1 VSKIIEPLRGVH
13 DVLPAQIA
21 AWQHLE
27 RITRQVFASY
37 GYEEFRVPVIEQTQ
51 LFKRSIGDFTDI
63 VEKEMFSFVDQG
75 EDHITLRPE
84 ATAGIVRAVI
94 SNGLLREG
102 RLRVWC
108 MGPMF
113 RRERPQAGRFRQFHQ
128 IDAEAFGFEGPD
140 VDAEMILLSGRLMRL
155 LGLRGVKLLVNSLGT
170 PASRAQYREKLT
182 AYFSGHANVLDE
194 DSKRRLTGNPLRIL
208 DSKNPDMQKIVAGA
222 PQLLDSLDDESR
234 RHFESLCAQ
243 LRSAGIEYH
252 VEPHLVRGLDY
263 YTRTVFEWTTDA
275 LGSQSTV
282 CAGGRYDGLVA
293 QLGGIDTPGVGW
305 AMGQERIVML
315 LQKQNLD
322 LLKARP
328 QIYLV
333 LVGEQAEIPGFQL
346 AERLRDAWPELGV
359 QINLGGGSFKTQFKR
374 ADKSGAELAL
384 VLGDDEVARGV
395 VAVKALRRESAQEE
409 CPLERIS
416 ERIGNLLGLKVGSGS
431 SNG

>member
-1 VSKIIEPLRGVH
+1 LSKIIEPLRGVH

-27 RITRQVFASY
+27 RITREVFASY

-63 VEKEMFSFVDQG
+63 VEKEMFSFIDQG

-113 RRERPQAGRFRQFHQ
+113 RRERPQAGRYRQFHQ

-140 VDAEMILLSGRLMRL
+140 VDAEMILLSARLLRR

-170 PASRAQYREKLT
+170 PASRALYREKLT
-182 AYFSGHANVLDE
+182 AYFNSHVDSLDE

-222 PQLLDSLDDESR
+222 PRLLDSLDAESR
-234 RHFESLCAQ
+234 EHFDSLCAQ

-293 QLGGIDTPGVGW
+293 QLGGADTPGVGW

-315 LQKQNLD
+315 LQKQNSELPKD
-322 LLKARP
+322 KP

-333 LVGEQAEIPGFQL
+333 LVGERAELPGFKL
-346 AERLRDAWPELGV
+346 AEALRDAWPGLGI
-359 QINLGGGSFKTQFKR
+359 QINLGAGSFKTQFKR
-374 ADKSGAELAL
+374 ADKSGAEFAL
-384 VLGDDEVARGV
+384 VLGEDEVARGV
-395 VAVKALRRESAQEE
+395 VAVKALRREAGQEE
-409 CPLERIS
+409 CALERIS
-416 ERIGNLLGLKVGSGS
+416 ERIGILLGLKGGSGS
-431 SNG
+431 SHG